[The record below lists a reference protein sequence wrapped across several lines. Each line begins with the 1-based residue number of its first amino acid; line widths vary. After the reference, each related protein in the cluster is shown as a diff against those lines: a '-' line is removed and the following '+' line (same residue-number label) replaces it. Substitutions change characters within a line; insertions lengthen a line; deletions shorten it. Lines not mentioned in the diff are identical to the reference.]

1 MRRTALALVV
11 SLLATLAVAVPAA
24 AASTW
29 SVAVVVYDSID
40 ATCQGRQI
48 TASLQDGEQDVAEA
62 LADLNTAKAR
72 IEAAG
77 DGTLSFTVFRAG
89 TLTGD
94 LTPHGSACWPA
105 PSDVSDLGDYPSGFD
120 SVYVLYESDD
130 DPNPGVNGWGGLS
143 YACGGCPLYATNP
156 IWDGS
161 SDWFDGGYNVGIF
174 LHEWG
179 NNLTAFYQPL
189 FGSTQ
194 VPSLYS
200 DQSRYTFDGDWKLAW
215 YGGRLFDTVTREYV
229 GLESHVW
236 AVSPVG
242 DTAEPAKPCRNG
254 SSNAK
259 ACRP

>member
-1 MRRTALALVV
+1 MIARLAMAATLLLAALAVP
-11 SLLATLAVAVPAA
+11 SPAA
-24 AASTW
+24 AASRW
-29 SVAVVVYDSID
+29 DVAVVVYDSID

-62 LADLNTAKAR
+62 LADLNTAKGR

-77 DGTLSFTVFRAG
+77 DGSIAFTVFRAG
-89 TLTGD
+89 TLAGD
-94 LTPHGSACWPA
+94 LTPYGSACWPA
-105 PSDVSDLGDYPSGFD
+105 PSDVAMPTGFD

-130 DPNPGVNGWGGLS
+130 DPDPGVNGWGGLS
-143 YACGGCPLYATNP
+143 YACAGCPLYATQP

-174 LHEWG
+174 MHEFG
-179 NNLTAFYQPL
+179 NNLTAYYQPL
-189 FGSTQ
+189 FGATQ

-200 DQSRYTFDGDWKLAW
+200 DQSRYRFEGDWKLAW
-215 YGGRLFDTVTREYV
+215 YGGRLLDTATGDYV
-229 GLESHVW
+229 GLEPHVW
-236 AVSPVG
+236 AVSPIG
-242 DTAEPAKPCRNG
+242 DTAGPAPKPCKNP